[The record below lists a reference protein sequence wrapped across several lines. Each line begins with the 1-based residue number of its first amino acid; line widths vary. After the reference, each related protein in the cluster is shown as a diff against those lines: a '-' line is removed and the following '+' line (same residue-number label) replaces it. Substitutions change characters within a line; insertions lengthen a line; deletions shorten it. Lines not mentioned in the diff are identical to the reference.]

1 MSQENQNP
9 SQQSP
14 LEAEIVSDGSRQEV
28 TALDASVSWL
38 TDSERAALEVFKRNF
53 RKGGIESFPLSPP
66 TAIQFFALFLQ
77 GKTLT
82 EIAELNPQYSLGTI
96 VNSAVL
102 DRWDQK
108 YQDYLDELY
117 VNAKNRVVQTAA
129 EGVGFISDLLAV
141 THLKDGTKLKKYIQ
155 TQDPEFLKGNN
166 FEIASMRQYK
176 EAVEVLMKLTGQD
189 NIKKIQVSDVT
200 PQQQIEPEKKSEPAR
215 LPSLGDLVAIRK
227 NKTLPPGKTE

>member
-1 MSQENQNP
+1 MLENQNP
-9 SQQSP
+9 SQQKP
-14 LEAEIVSDGSRQEV
+14 LEAEIVSDGSRQEI

-38 TDSERAALEVFKRNF
+38 TDAERAALEVFKRNF
-53 RKGGIESFPLSPP
+53 RKGGLESFPLAPP
-66 TAIQFFALFLQ
+66 TAIQFFALYLQ

-102 DRWDQK
+102 DRWDAK
-108 YQDYLDELY
+108 YQDYLEELY
-117 VNAKNRVVQTAA
+117 FNAKNRVVQTAA

-141 THLKDGTKLKKYIQ
+141 THIKDGTKLKKYIQ
-155 TQDPEFLKGNN
+155 TEDPECLKGSN
-166 FEIASMRQYK
+166 FEIASLRQYK

-200 PQQQIEPEKKSEPAR
+200 EPKQQLEPQTKPEPAK
-215 LPSLGDLVAIRK
+215 LPSLGDLVATRR
-227 NKTLPPGKTE
+227 NKIQQGKGE